1 MPESG
6 ADSRDRPVASRERL
20 PKSALF
26 DLDGAL
32 ADISLLPVMHPG
44 DPRLKGLESHTDHH
58 RIVPA
63 HDWVVE
69 LAAEQRRAGIAVIVL
84 TSRRERWRERS
95 KEWLVMQRVPFD
107 ALIMRADTDDRPEVE
122 FNRAALAAIKQQY
135 EVVLAVDDNPTVIR
149 LWSDPAGCS
158 DLEAHRAFVWAHGS
172 VPSSTVTG
180 W

>member
-1 MPESG
+1 MVSGMQESDP
-6 ADSRDRPVASRERL
+6 DSRDRLTAGRERV
-20 PKSALF
+20 PKAALF

-32 ADISLLPVMHPG
+32 ADISLLAVMHPG
-44 DPRLKGLESHTDHH
+44 DPRLKELESRPDHH
-58 RIVPA
+58 RVVPA

-122 FNRAALAAIKQQY
+122 FKRAALVAIQQQY

-149 LWSDPAGCS
+149 LWSDHGIPTRLVAGWRERPM
-158 DLEAHRAFVWAHGS
+158 L
-172 VPSSTVTG
+172 
-180 W
+180 